1 MKKTWKKCFVTLE
14 TATGTK
20 LLCNDSFL
28 RSHAPWGNKK
38 TEIKMFKTRGWAER
52 AIREVRKMVNC
63 SQWHIFFVYEN
74 DVVHADGYIER
85 N

>member
-1 MKKTWKKCFVTLE
+1 
-14 TATGTK
+14 
-20 LLCNDSFL
+20 
-28 RSHAPWGNKK
+28 
-38 TEIKMFKTRGWAER
+38 MFKTRGWAER
-52 AIREVRKMVNC
+52 AIREVRKMVDC